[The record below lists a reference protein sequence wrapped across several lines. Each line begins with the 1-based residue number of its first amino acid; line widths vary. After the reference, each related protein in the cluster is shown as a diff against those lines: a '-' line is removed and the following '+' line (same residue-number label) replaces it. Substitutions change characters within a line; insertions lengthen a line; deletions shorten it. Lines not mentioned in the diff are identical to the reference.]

1 MEPILYGRLTNSRTS
16 LDPAG
21 AIVIAAGTVV
31 NISTVD
37 HDSVRDATEAID
49 QAG

>member
-1 MEPILYGRLTNSRTS
+1 MYGRLTNSRTG

-21 AIVIAAGTVV
+21 AVVIAADTIV

-37 HDSVRDATEAID
+37 HDSVWDATEAID